1 MFKRYFGNHCE
12 SYIITS
18 VTPKRLLETQFF
30 EKKAVFP
37 VKKIFWPLF
46 SRIFDCDK
54 PHKTVCSGPKGLL
67 AITAESIRSF
77 FLHQEVVGNSI
88 F

>member
-30 EKKAVFP
+30 EKKGSLSSEKNILAY
-37 VKKIFWPLF
+37 F

-77 FLHQEVVGNSI
+77 FLHQEVVGNSN